1 MGWFQ
6 SKQEQLSK
14 NLQEE
19 QAYALAAYEISNGA
33 IRPGLWAKAFAEAA
47 GDDQRARAVYIKLR
61 VAQVKL
67 GVEVTAEM
75 LARAEKSLASKTPQP
90 AVTSHSDGGCPYC
103 GSADVARHSMTKAPS
118 WCFSCQ
124 KSL

>member
-6 SKQEQLSK
+6 SKQEQLVK

-19 QAYALAAYEISNGA
+19 QAYALAAHEIASRE
-33 IRPGLWAKAFAEAA
+33 IRPGLWAKAFAEAS
-47 GDDQRARAVYIKLR
+47 GDEQRARAIYIKLR

-75 LARAEKSLASKTPQP
+75 LAKAGPSTALKPVQP
-90 AVTSHSDGGCPYC
+90 TETSSVDGCRFC
-103 GSADVARHSMTKAPS
+103 GNSNVARHSKTNAPT
-118 WCFSCQ
+118 WCFACQ
-124 KSL
+124 KDL